1 MVHLL
6 AYLKINNMKV
16 KLTSGLNSINQ
27 KCY

>member
-6 AYLKINNMKV
+6 AYSKIHNMKV
-16 KLTSGLNSINQ
+16 KLNGGLNSINQ